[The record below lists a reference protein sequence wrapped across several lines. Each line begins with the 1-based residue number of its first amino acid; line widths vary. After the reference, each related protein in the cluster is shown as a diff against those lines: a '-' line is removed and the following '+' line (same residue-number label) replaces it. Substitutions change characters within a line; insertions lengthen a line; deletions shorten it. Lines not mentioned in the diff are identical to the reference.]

1 MADGK
6 ISVREKIKIMAAV
19 DLITSEFPVMKERIQ
34 TNHDAINREKSDRYN
49 EDQEIRT
56 NYTGKFDMVF
66 KKLDILNGRLWAFI
80 ITVVSLFI
88 TASAMVIISN
98 LSGK

>member
-1 MADGK
+1 MSDGK

-19 DLITSEFPVMKERIQ
+19 DLITREFPVMKERIQ
-34 TNHDAINREKSDRYN
+34 TNHDAINCEKSDRYN
-49 EDQEIRT
+49 EDEKIRT
-56 NYTGKFDMVF
+56 NYVGKFDMVF